1 MGISDEI
8 LVLAF
13 AMAVV
18 VAAIVGMLA
27 LLL

>member
-13 AMAVV
+13 AMAVA
-18 VAAIVGMLA
+18 VAAIVGMVA

>member
-8 LVLAF
+8 LVLAI
-13 AMAVV
+13 AMAVA
-18 VAAIVGMLA
+18 VAAIVGMVA

>member
-8 LVLAF
+8 LDLAF
-13 AMAVV
+13 AIA
-18 VAAIVGMLA
+18 VAAIVGMVA